1 MASHGGGRSSRSHAF
16 KGKYTNGHSR
26 GVSWI
31 SLLSMTSSHSAP
43 KPAALVVRAALRF
56 FFVFGTAGLF
66 LLFDHQLLSP
76 DLSPAIGIA
85 VFVWLFAAV
94 VIGAL
99 TVVANADEL
108 AVLLGEPY
116 GTLILTLSV
125 GSIEIM
131 TIGAVMLTGE
141 ANPTLAR
148 DTMFSVVM
156 IVMNGLIGLALLLG
170 GLRYREQEYNFP
182 GVNAYLSL
190 IVALSTLGMILPN
203 YTTTT
208 LGPTLSRGQQLFLI
222 AICLSL
228 YAVFLIIQTTRHR
241 SYFAEVLP
249 VPKPFQPLRQRVG
262 KRRMVARHTA
272 TMLVFLG
279 TTILL
284 AEKLAV
290 TLNAGLE
297 TFGLPP
303 ALGALLVAVLVL
315 VPEGVGAIEAA
326 LANQVQR
333 SMNILL
339 GSVLATLAMTIPAVL
354 VIAMAG
360 HTTLELGLSP
370 NDQVMLVL
378 TLLISMLTFGSGRT
392 NILQGTVHLGIF
404 LAYLLLI
411 FIP

>member
-1 MASHGGGRSSRSHAF
+1 MTSSRSA
-16 KGKYTNGHSR
+16 
-26 GVSWI
+26 
-31 SLLSMTSSHSAP
+31 A

-56 FFVFGTAGLF
+56 IFVFGTAGLF

-76 DLSPAIGIA
+76 SLSPAISIA
-85 VFVWLFAAV
+85 VFLWLFAAV

-108 AVLLGEPY
+108 AVMLGEPY

-131 TIGAVMLTGE
+131 TIGTVMLTGE
-141 ANPTLAR
+141 ANPALAR

-156 IVMNGLIGLALLLG
+156 IVMNGLTGLALLLG
-170 GLRYREQEYNFP
+170 GLRYREQGYNFP
-182 GVNAYLSL
+182 GVTAYLSL
-190 IVALSTLGMILPN
+190 IVVLSTLGMILPN

-208 LGPTLSRGQQLFLI
+208 LGPTLSRGQQSFLI
-222 AICLSL
+222 AMCLSL

-249 VPKPFQPLRQRVG
+249 APEPLQPLSHG
-262 KRRMVARHTA
+262 AWKRMTVARHTA
-272 TMLVFLG
+272 MMIVFLG
-279 TTILL
+279 ATVLL

-290 TLNAGLE
+290 TLNTGLE
-297 TFGLPP
+297 TFGLPS
-303 ALGALLVAVLVL
+303 ALGALLVAILVL

-339 GSVLATLAMTIPAVL
+339 GSALATLAMTIPAVII
-354 VIAMAG
+354 VAMVG
-360 HTTLELGLSP
+360 RTTLELGLSP
-370 NDQVMLVL
+370 GDQVMLVL
-378 TLLISMLTFGSGRT
+378 TLLTSMLTFGGGRT
-392 NILQGTVHLGIF
+392 NVLQGTVHLGLF

>member
-1 MASHGGGRSSRSHAF
+1 VLPF
-16 KGKYTNGHSR
+16 
-26 GVSWI
+26 V
-31 SLLSMTSSHSAP
+31 
-43 KPAALVVRAALRF
+43 
-56 FFVFGTAGLF
+56 FVFGTAGLF
-66 LLFDHQLLSP
+66 LLFDHRLLSP
-76 DLSPAIGIA
+76 DLGPAISIA
-85 VFVWLFAAV
+85 VFLWLFIAV

-99 TVVANADEL
+99 AVVANADEL
-108 AVLLGEPY
+108 AIVLGEPY

-131 TIGAVMLTGE
+131 TIGTVMLTGE
-141 ANPTLAR
+141 ANPALAR

-156 IVMNGLIGLALLLG
+156 IVMNGLTGLALLLG
-170 GLRYREQEYNFP
+170 GLRYHEQGYNFP

-208 LGPTLSRGQQLFLI
+208 LGATLSRGQEFFLI
-222 AICLSL
+222 AMCLSL
-228 YAVFLIIQTTRHR
+228 YAVFLMIQTTRHR

-249 VPKPFQPLRQRVG
+249 ASEPLRALSQGAG
-262 KRRMVARHTA
+262 KGMTVARPT
-272 TMLVFLG
+272 TMMIVFLG
-279 TTILL
+279 TTIFL

-297 TFGLPP
+297 TFALPP
-303 ALGALLVAVLVL
+303 ALGALAVAILVL

-339 GSVLATLAMTIPAVL
+339 GSALATLAMTIPAVII
-354 VIAMAG
+354 VAMVG

-370 NDQVMLVL
+370 DGQVMLVL
-378 TLLISMLTFGSGRT
+378 TLITSMLTFGGGRT
-392 NILQGTVHLGIF
+392 NILQGAVHLGLF

>member
-1 MASHGGGRSSRSHAF
+1 M
-16 KGKYTNGHSR
+16 
-26 GVSWI
+26 
-31 SLLSMTSSHSAP
+31 
-43 KPAALVVRAALRF
+43 
-56 FFVFGTAGLF
+56 GL
-66 LLFDHQLLSP
+66 
-76 DLSPAIGIA
+76 A
-85 VFVWLFAAV
+85 VFAWLFAAV
-94 VIGAL
+94 VTGAL

-131 TIGAVMLTGE
+131 TIGAVMLTGD

-156 IVMNGLIGLALLLG
+156 IVMNGLMGLALILG
-170 GLRYREQEYNFP
+170 GLRYHEQEYNFP

-190 IVALSTLGMILPN
+190 IVVLSTLGMILPN

-208 LGPTLSRGQQLFLI
+208 LGHTLSRGQQLFLI
-222 AICLSL
+222 AMCLGL
-228 YAVFLIIQTTRHR
+228 YGVFLIIQTTRHR

-249 VPKPFQPLRQRVG
+249 VPEAFRPLPHRG
-262 KRRMVARHTA
+262 GRRAMVVRHTA
-272 TMLVFLG
+272 LMIVFLG
-279 TTILL
+279 ATILL

-303 ALGALLVAVLVL
+303 ALGALAVAVLVL
-315 VPEGVGAIEAA
+315 VPEGVGAIDAA
-326 LANQVQR
+326 LANHVQR

-339 GSVLATLAMTIPAVL
+339 GSVLATLAMTIPAVII
-354 VIAMAG
+354 IAMAG
-360 HTTLELGLSP
+360 RTTLELGLSP
-370 NDQVMLVL
+370 DGQVMLVL
-378 TLLISMLTFGSGRT
+378 TLLMSMLTFGSGRT
-392 NILQGTVHLGIF
+392 NVLQGTVHLGLF
-404 LAYLLLI
+404 FAYLLLI

>member
-1 MASHGGGRSSRSHAF
+1 MRRLRSS
-16 KGKYTNGHSR
+16 Y
-26 GVSWI
+26 
-31 SLLSMTSSHSAP
+31 LSMTSSRSVA
-43 KPAALVVRAALRF
+43 KPAALVVRAAFRF

-76 DLSPAIGIA
+76 SLSPAISTA
-85 VFVWLFAAV
+85 VFLWLFAAV

-131 TIGAVMLTGE
+131 TIGTVMLTGE
-141 ANPTLAR
+141 ENPALAR

-156 IVMNGLIGLALLLG
+156 IVMNGLTGLALLLG
-170 GLRYREQEYNFP
+170 GLRYHEQGYNFP
-182 GVNAYLSL
+182 GVTAYLGL
-190 IVALSTLGMILPN
+190 IVVLSTLGMILPN

-208 LGPTLSRGQQLFLI
+208 LGPTLSRGQQSFLT
-222 AICLSL
+222 AMCVSL

-249 VPKPFQPLRQRVG
+249 VPEPPQPLSHGAG
-262 KRRMVARHTA
+262 KRMILARHTA
-272 TMLVFLG
+272 MMIVFLG
-279 TTILL
+279 ATVLL

-303 ALGALLVAVLVL
+303 ALGALVVAILVL

-339 GSVLATLAMTIPAVL
+339 GSVLATLAMTIPAVII
-354 VIAMAG
+354 VAMVG

-370 NDQVMLVL
+370 SDQVMLVL
-378 TLLISMLTFGSGRT
+378 TLLTSMLTFGGGRT
-392 NILQGTVHLGIF
+392 NVLQGTVHLSLF
-404 LAYLLLI
+404 VAYLLLI

>member
-1 MASHGGGRSSRSHAF
+1 MITSRPPVKRTAS
-16 KGKYTNGHSR
+16 
-26 GVSWI
+26 
-31 SLLSMTSSHSAP
+31 
-43 KPAALVVRAALRF
+43 VVRTALRF
-56 FFVFGTAGLF
+56 SFVFGTAAIF
-66 LLFDHQLLSP
+66 IVFDHQLLSP
-76 DLSPAIGIA
+76 GLGPAIATA
-85 VFVWLFAAV
+85 VFLWLFLAV
-94 VIGAL
+94 IVGAL

-108 AVLLGEPY
+108 AVILGEPY

-131 TIGAVMLTGE
+131 TIGAVMLTGD
-141 ANPTLAR
+141 ANPALAR

-170 GLRYREQEYNFP
+170 GLRYREQGYNFP

-190 IVALSTLGMILPN
+190 IVALGTIGMILPN

-208 LGPTLSRGQQLFLI
+208 LGPTLSRGQQFFLI
-222 AICLSL
+222 AICLTL
-228 YAVFLIIQTTRHR
+228 YVVFLIIQTTRHR

-249 VPKPFQPLRQRVG
+249 VPERFRPLHHRSG
-262 KRRMVARHTA
+262 KWTTVARHSA
-272 TMLVFLG
+272 TMIVFLG

-290 TLNAGLE
+290 TLNTGLE

-370 NDQVMLVL
+370 DDQVMLVL
-378 TLLISMLTFGSGRT
+378 TLVVSMLTFGSGRT
-392 NILQGTVHLGIF
+392 NILQGTVHLGLF
-404 LAYLLLI
+404 LAYMLLI

>member
-1 MASHGGGRSSRSHAF
+1 MTSSRSA
-16 KGKYTNGHSR
+16 
-26 GVSWI
+26 
-31 SLLSMTSSHSAP
+31 A
-43 KPAALVVRAALRF
+43 KPARSIVRAALPF

-76 DLSPAIGIA
+76 DLGPGISTAI
-85 VFVWLFAAV
+85 FVWLFIAV
-94 VIGAL
+94 VVGAL
-99 TVVANADEL
+99 AVVANADEL
-108 AVLLGEPY
+108 AVILGEPY

-131 TIGAVMLTGE
+131 TIGTVMLTGE
-141 ANPTLAR
+141 ANPALAR

-156 IVMNGLIGLALLLG
+156 IVMNGLTGLALLLG
-170 GLRYREQEYNFP
+170 GLRYHEQGYNFP

-208 LGPTLSRGQQLFLI
+208 LGPTLSRGQETFLV
-222 AICLSL
+222 AMCLSL
-228 YAVFLIIQTTRHR
+228 YAVFLTIQTTRHR

-249 VPKPFQPLRQRVG
+249 APEPSRALTQDADRG
-262 KRRMVARHTA
+262 MTVARHTVMMIA
-272 TMLVFLG
+272 FLG
-279 TTILL
+279 ATILL

-303 ALGALLVAVLVL
+303 ALGALAVAILVL

-333 SMNILL
+333 SMNLLL
-339 GSVLATLAMTIPAVL
+339 GSVLATLAMTIPAVI
-354 VIAMAG
+354 VVAMVG
-360 HTTLELGLSP
+360 HTTLELGLSS
-370 NDQVMLVL
+370 DGQVMLVL
-378 TLLISMLTFGSGRT
+378 TLITSMLTFSGGRT
-392 NILQGTVHLGIF
+392 NILQGTVHLGLF

>member
-1 MASHGGGRSSRSHAF
+1 
-16 KGKYTNGHSR
+16 
-26 GVSWI
+26 
-31 SLLSMTSSHSAP
+31 MTSSPSTAQ
-43 KPAALVVRAALRF
+43 PAALVVRAALRYF
-56 FFVFGTAGLF
+56 IVFGTAGLF
-66 LLFDHQLLSP
+66 LLFDHKLLSP
-76 DLSPAIGIA
+76 GLGPAISIA
-85 VFVWLFAAV
+85 VFLWLFAAIV
-94 VIGAL
+94 TGAL
-99 TVVANADEL
+99 TVVAHADEL

-141 ANPTLAR
+141 ANSTLAR

-156 IVMNGLIGLALLLG
+156 IVMNGLVGLALLLG
-170 GLRYREQEYNFP
+170 GLRYREQGYNFP

-190 IVALSTLGMILPN
+190 IVTLSTLGMILPN

-208 LGPTLSRGQQLFLI
+208 LGPTLSRGQQFFLI
-222 AICLSL
+222 AMCVSL

-249 VPKPFQPLRQRVG
+249 VPEPFRPIQHRAG
-262 KRRMVARHTA
+262 KRATVARHMA
-272 TMLVFLG
+272 MMIVFLAM
-279 TTILL
+279 TILL
-284 AEKLAV
+284 AERLAV
-290 TLNAGLE
+290 TLNTGLE

-339 GSVLATLAMTIPAVL
+339 GSVLATLAMTIPAVII
-354 VIAMAG
+354 IAMAG
-360 HTTLELGLSP
+360 RTTLELGLTP
-370 NDQVMLVL
+370 DDQVMLVL
-378 TLLISMLTFGSGRT
+378 TLLTSMLTFGSGRT
-392 NILQGTVHLGIF
+392 NVLQGTVHLGLF

>member
-1 MASHGGGRSSRSHAF
+1 
-16 KGKYTNGHSR
+16 
-26 GVSWI
+26 
-31 SLLSMTSSHSAP
+31 MTSSHSDA
-43 KPAALVVRAALRF
+43 KPAAFVVRTALRF

-76 DLSPAIGIA
+76 GLSPAISIA
-85 VFVWLFAAV
+85 VFLWLFAAV

-108 AVLLGEPY
+108 AVILGEPY

-131 TIGAVMLTGE
+131 TIGTVMLTGE
-141 ANPTLAR
+141 ENPALAR

-156 IVMNGLIGLALLLG
+156 IVMNGLTGLALLLG
-170 GLRYREQEYNFP
+170 GLRYHEQAYNFP
-182 GVNAYLSL
+182 GITAYLSL
-190 IVALSTLGMILPN
+190 IVVLSTLGMILPN

-208 LGPTLSRGQQLFLI
+208 LGPTLSRGQQSFLI
-222 AICLSL
+222 AMCLSL

-249 VPKPFQPLRQRVG
+249 VPDKLQPLSHGAG
-262 KRRMVARHTA
+262 KRMTLARHTA
-272 TMLVFLG
+272 LMIVFLG
-279 TTILL
+279 ATVLL
-284 AEKLAV
+284 AEKLAI
-290 TLNAGLE
+290 TLNTGLE

-303 ALGALLVAVLVL
+303 ALGALLVAILVL

-339 GSVLATLAMTIPAVL
+339 GSVLATLAMTIPAVII
-354 VIAMAG
+354 VAMVG
-360 HTTLELGLSP
+360 HTTLDLGLSP
-370 NDQVMLVL
+370 SDQVMLAL
-378 TLLISMLTFGSGRT
+378 TLITSMLTFSGGRT
-392 NILQGTVHLGIF
+392 NVLQGTIHIGLF